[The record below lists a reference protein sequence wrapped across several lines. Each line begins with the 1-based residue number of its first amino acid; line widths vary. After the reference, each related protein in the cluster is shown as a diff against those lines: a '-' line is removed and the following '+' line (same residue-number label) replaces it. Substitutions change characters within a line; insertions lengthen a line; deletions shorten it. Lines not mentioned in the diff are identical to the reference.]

1 MESQDTESAAAKR
14 KLNLTLDLRIVT
26 IALILVIVGMLLAWQ
41 PWSPSSSANDQVIK
55 VTGETKLSA
64 TPDEY
69 VFYPA
74 YEFSNADKDT
84 SLAQLTKKSDEVV
97 ADLKKFGVA
106 DNKIKTNSN
115 GYDSYP
121 TMRESKPESESTYNL
136 QLTVTV
142 SDKELAQKVQ
152 DYLLTTTPTG
162 AVTPQATFSEAK
174 RKQLETQARDEAT
187 KDARSK
193 ADQMAKNLGF
203 SVGNVKSVS
212 DSQGFGVFP
221 YAVTDRNTSSSSE
234 GKSQLGLQPGE
245 NDLNYSVTVTYY
257 IR

>member
-1 MESQDTESAAAKR
+1 MESKNTGPDTKKQ
-14 KLNLTLDLRIVT
+14 KLSLTLDLRIV
-26 IALILVIVGMLLAWQ
+26 ALALVLIILGMLLAWQ
-41 PWSPSSSANDQVIK
+41 PWTGGAKANDQVIE

-69 VFYPA
+69 VFYPL
-74 YEFSNADKDT
+74 YQFSNANKDT
-84 SLAQLTKKSDEVV
+84 SLAELTKKSDEVV
-97 ADLKKFGVA
+97 ADLKNLGVA
-106 DNKIKTNSN
+106 DEKIKTNSN
-115 GYDSYP
+115 GYDYP
-121 TMRESKPESESTYNL
+121 MMHVDGSEGEANYSL

-152 DYLLTTTPTG
+152 DYLLTTTPSG
-162 AVTPQATFSEAK
+162 AVTPQAGFSEAK
-174 RKQLETQARDEAT
+174 RKQLESKARDDAT

-203 SVGNVKSVS
+203 RVGKVKSVS

-221 YAVTDRNTSSSSE
+221 LMGRDTAVSSAPDE
-234 GKSQLGLQPGE
+234 KSQLNLQPGE
-245 NDLNYSVTVTYY
+245 NDLNYSVTVVYY